1 MFVTWKHRSKFSL
14 AMYLGMWWSCLVC
27 LPYLV
32 ELLPCMAL
40 GLTVAGCVPYTGRV
54 ISPFFVRNNNNNL
67 DHSIWHMFVLAG
79 EHFFSACLFPEPS
92 LLSFLDPQSFY
103 FYFVICT

>member
-1 MFVTWKHRSKFSL
+1 MSL
-14 AMYLGMWWSCLVC
+14 HPITINYAY
-27 LPYLV
+27 YDT
-32 ELLPCMAL
+32 
-40 GLTVAGCVPYTGRV
+40 LTLSTDWRHIPPI